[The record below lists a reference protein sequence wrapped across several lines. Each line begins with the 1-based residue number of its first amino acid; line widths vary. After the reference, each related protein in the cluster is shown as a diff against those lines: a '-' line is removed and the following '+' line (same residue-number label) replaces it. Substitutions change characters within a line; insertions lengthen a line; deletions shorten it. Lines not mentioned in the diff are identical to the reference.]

1 MDKLN
6 AAIMEAYEGY
16 QTALDYVKGWK
27 QEAAN
32 RKSYCM
38 ALINAARKSNPE
50 LGAIS
55 AKDLFTRTAEM
66 YEAAHAPAEATAGE
80 DQEAPAE
87 EEAADEVEQATTEDQ
102 QAEDQQDPEEETTA
116 GEDQEAPTDA

>member
-1 MDKLN
+1 MDKIN
-6 AAIMEAYEGY
+6 DAIMEAYEGY

-27 QEAAN
+27 QEATH
-32 RKSYCM
+32 RKGVVM

-55 AKDLFTRTAEM
+55 AKELFARTAEM
-66 YEAAHAPAEATAGE
+66 YEAAHTPAEVEQAPAE
-80 DQEAPAE
+80 DQEA
-87 EEAADEVEQATTEDQ
+87 EVEQAT
-102 QAEDQQDPEEETTA
+102 AEDQEATA

>member
-6 AAIMEAYEGY
+6 AAILEAYEGY

-27 QEAAN
+27 QEATH
-32 RKSYCM
+32 RKGVVM

-55 AKDLFTRTAEM
+55 AKDLFARTAEM
-66 YEAAHAPAEATAGE
+66 YEAAHAPAEDQEAEVDQAPAEDQEAEVEQAPAEEEATAGE
-80 DQEAPAE
+80 DQEAPA
-87 EEAADEVEQATTEDQ
+87 DV
-102 QAEDQQDPEEETTA
+102 
-116 GEDQEAPTDA
+116 

>member
-1 MDKLN
+1 MNKLN

-27 QEAAN
+27 QEAAT
-32 RKSYCM
+32 RKGYCM

-66 YEAAHAPAEATAGE
+66 YEVAHAPAEE
-80 DQEAPAE
+80 QEAE
-87 EEAADEVEQATTEDQ
+87 NQ
-102 QAEDQQDPEEETTA
+102 QAPA
-116 GEDQEAPTDA
+116 DA

>member
-6 AAIMEAYEGY
+6 AAILEAYEGY

-27 QEAAN
+27 QETTH
-32 RKSYCM
+32 RKGVVM

-55 AKDLFTRTAEM
+55 AKDLFARTAEM
-66 YEAAHAPAEATAGE
+66 YEAAYTPAEDQEAEVEQDPAEDQEAEVEQTSAEEEATAGE
-80 DQEAPAE
+80 E
-87 EEAADEVEQATTEDQ
+87 
-102 QAEDQQDPEEETTA
+102 
-116 GEDQEAPTDA
+116 QEAPTDA

>member
-27 QEAAN
+27 QEAAS

-38 ALINAARKSNPE
+38 ALINAARKSHPE

-55 AKDLFTRTAEM
+55 AKDLFARTAEM
-66 YEAAHAPAEATAGE
+66 YEAAHASAEDQQDPAEDQQDPAEEEATAGE
-80 DQEAPAE
+80 DQEAPAN
-87 EEAADEVEQATTEDQ
+87 A
-102 QAEDQQDPEEETTA
+102 
-116 GEDQEAPTDA
+116 

>member
-27 QEAAN
+27 QETTY
-32 RKSYCM
+32 RKGVVM
-38 ALINAARKSNPE
+38 DLINAARKSNPE

-55 AKDLFTRTAEM
+55 AKDLFARTAEM
-66 YEAAHAPAEATAGE
+66 YEAAHTPAE
-80 DQEAPAE
+80 DQEAEVEQAPAE
-87 EEAADEVEQATTEDQ
+87 EETT
-102 QAEDQQDPEEETTA
+102 T

>member
-16 QTALDYVKGWK
+16 QAALDYVKGWK
-27 QEAAN
+27 QEATH
-32 RKSYCM
+32 RKGVVM

-66 YEAAHAPAEATAGE
+66 YEASHATDEVE
-80 DQEAPAE
+80 QAPAE
-87 EEAADEVEQATTEDQ
+87 EEA
-102 QAEDQQDPEEETTA
+102 TA
-116 GEDQEAPTDA
+116 GEEQEAPTDA

>member
-27 QEAAN
+27 KEAAS
-32 RKSYCM
+32 RKTYCM

-55 AKDLFTRTAEM
+55 AKDLFARTAEM
-66 YEAAHAPAEATAGE
+66 YEAAHAPAE
-80 DQEAPAE
+80 
-87 EEAADEVEQATTEDQ
+87 DQ
-102 QAEDQQDPEEETTA
+102 QDPAEDQQDPAEDQQDPAEEEATA

>member
-27 QEAAN
+27 QEITY
-32 RKSYCM
+32 RKGVVM

-55 AKDLFTRTAEM
+55 AKDLFARTAEM
-66 YEAAHAPAEATAGE
+66 YEAAHTPAEDQQDPEEEAPAEEEATAGE

-87 EEAADEVEQATTEDQ
+87 EEA
-102 QAEDQQDPEEETTA
+102 TA
-116 GEDQEAPTDA
+116 GEEQEAPTDA

>member
-6 AAIMEAYEGY
+6 AAILEAYEGY

-27 QEAAN
+27 QETTH
-32 RKSYCM
+32 RKGVVM

-55 AKDLFTRTAEM
+55 AKDLFARTAEM
-66 YEAAHAPAEATAGE
+66 YEAAH
-80 DQEAPAE
+80 
-87 EEAADEVEQATTEDQ
+87 TT
-102 QAEDQQDPEEETTA
+102 AEDQQDPEEETTA
-116 GEDQEAPTDA
+116 GEDQEAPAEEEATTGEEQEAPTDA

>member
-27 QEAAN
+27 QEAAS
-32 RKSYCM
+32 RKAYCM

-55 AKDLFTRTAEM
+55 AKDLFARTAEM
-66 YEAAHAPAEATAGE
+66 YEAAHAPAEDQEAEDQQDPEEEATAGE
-80 DQEAPAE
+80 DQEAPA
-87 EEAADEVEQATTEDQ
+87 
-102 QAEDQQDPEEETTA
+102 
-116 GEDQEAPTDA
+116 DA

>member
-6 AAIMEAYEGY
+6 AAILEAYEGY
-16 QTALDYVKGWK
+16 QTALHYVKGWK
-27 QEAAN
+27 QEATH
-32 RKSYCM
+32 RKGVVM

-55 AKDLFTRTAEM
+55 AKDLFARTAEM
-66 YEAAHAPAEATAGE
+66 YEAAHAPAE
-80 DQEAPAE
+80 DQEAEVDQAPAE
-87 EEAADEVEQATTEDQ
+87 EEA
-102 QAEDQQDPEEETTA
+102 TA